1 MKDRA
6 SRICQSSK
14 LRGEISRLQEVFE
27 DNVYPTAVVK
37 KVLQRRKLARPT
49 DTEDKQEMKTLCLPY
64 VQGLSERIERA
75 CKKLDVRAVFK
86 SSKTLRGHLCRVKG
100 KQPLDR
106 TKGVIY
112 NIPCT
117 CGREYIGETGRNLRV
132 RIGEHKYAI
141 QRGNMSN
148 AIAVHVHETEH
159 PIDWDSARVIEREKH
174 FACRKIKESLH
185 IKRSVN
191 CINTD
196 PGYYMH
202 PVWFTTLHSMPR

>member
-1 MKDRA
+1 M
-6 SRICQSSK
+6 
-14 LRGEISRLQEVFE
+14 
-27 DNVYPTAVVK
+27 
-37 KVLQRRKLARPT
+37 
-49 DTEDKQEMKTLCLPY
+49 CLPY
-64 VQGLSERIERA
+64 VQGLTERRERA
-75 CKKLDVRAVFK
+75 CNKLDVRAVFK

-159 PIDWDSARVIEREKH
+159 PIDWDSARVIDREKQ
-174 FACRKIKESLH
+174 FC
-185 IKRSVN
+185 
-191 CINTD
+191 
-196 PGYYMH
+196 M
-202 PVWFTTLHSMPR
+202 

>member
-1 MKDRA
+1 M
-6 SRICQSSK
+6 
-14 LRGEISRLQEVFE
+14 
-27 DNVYPTAVVK
+27 
-37 KVLQRRKLARPT
+37 
-49 DTEDKQEMKTLCLPY
+49 
-64 VQGLSERIERA
+64 
-75 CKKLDVRAVFK
+75 RAVFK
-86 SSKTLRGHLCRVKG
+86 SSKRLRGHLCRAKG

-106 TKGVIY
+106 TKGVFY

-148 AIAVHVHETEH
+148 AMAVHMHETEH

-191 CINTD
+191 
-196 PGYYMH
+196 
-202 PVWFTTLHSMPR
+202 

>member
-1 MKDRA
+1 
-6 SRICQSSK
+6 
-14 LRGEISRLQEVFE
+14 
-27 DNVYPTAVVK
+27 
-37 KVLQRRKLARPT
+37 
-49 DTEDKQEMKTLCLPY
+49 MKTLCLPY

-75 CKKLDVRAVFK
+75 CKNLDVRAIFK
-86 SSKTLRGHLCRVKG
+86 PSQTLRGHLCRVKG

-141 QRGNMSN
+141 QHGNMSN
-148 AIAVHVHETEH
+148 AIAVHVHEAEH
-159 PIDWDSARVIEREKH
+159 PIDWGSARVIEREKH

-191 CINTD
+191 CTNTD
-196 PGYYMH
+196 LGYYMH
-202 PVWFTTLHSMPR
+202 PVWFTTLHSTPR